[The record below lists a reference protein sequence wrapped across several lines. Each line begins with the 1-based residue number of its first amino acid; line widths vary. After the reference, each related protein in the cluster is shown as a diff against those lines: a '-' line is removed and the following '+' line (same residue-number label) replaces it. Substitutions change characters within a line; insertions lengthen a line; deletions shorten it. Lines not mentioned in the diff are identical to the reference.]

1 MFRVW
6 TCAHAEAMADL
17 WHVMVLS
24 VLSCQLGSPDVALG
38 DAACITKINEVSQP
52 EISET
57 SNLIY
62 KSDQI
67 FKKRNKLPPSTILT
81 VVILLDAE
89 CSTCCSFWVCQ
100 GLIVDVQEKQKDWQR
115 LARALLDFGLF
126 RLFGLLGC
134 RPHSGHMPIAT
145 VMTISYAFT
154 IGFRRNFIVFHNL
167 IP

>member
-1 MFRVW
+1 MQPASRR
-6 TCAHAEAMADL
+6 
-17 WHVMVLS
+17 S
-24 VLSCQLGSPDVALG
+24 
-38 DAACITKINEVSQP
+38 TKYHNPKYPKRQIKS
-52 EISET
+52 T
-57 SNLIY
+57 NLI
-62 KSDQI
+62 KSVYI
-67 FKKRNKLPPSTILT
+67 AKKRNKLPPSTILT
-81 VVILLDAE
+81 AVILLDAE

-100 GLIVDVQEKQKDWQR
+100 GLIVDDVQEKQKDWQR

-154 IGFRRNFIVFHNL
+154 ILGFRRNFIVFHNL